1 MAALLFLFLFA
12 ATCPAPFPFF
22 LAAAIHESAHILCA
36 FLLGM
41 GLPRI
46 KFDSAWIKLEYRQ
59 CSLAWKKIMLCLSG
73 PLAGILCGIVFI
85 SFRSFSLFSLSLAAI
100 NILPL
105 SCFDGGG
112 ILREVCANFMLPD
125 TAWKVTRAVSVITV
139 IALWILSAVVQL
151 TAGSNYT
158 LLFLSTVLV
167 VTVLTDKE

>member
-1 MAALLFLFLFA
+1 
-12 ATCPAPFPFF
+12 
-22 LAAAIHESAHILCA
+22 
-36 FLLGM
+36 
-41 GLPRI
+41 
-46 KFDSAWIKLEYRQ
+46 
-59 CSLAWKKIMLCLSG
+59 MLCLSG